1 MEKQQFD
8 FEAFKKDAIEKL
20 KQGKK
25 INGSDGVFQPLLK
38 HFLEVALEAE
48 IDTYLT
54 SNERYLVIV
63 KMEKVQN
70 L

>member
-1 MEKQQFD
+1 MEEKSKFD

-38 HFLEVALEAE
+38 HFLEAAMEAE
-48 IDTYLT
+48 IEVHLNRD
-54 SNERYLVIV
+54 ERESGNRKNGKSI
-63 KMEKVQN
+63 
-70 L
+70 